1 MDFNRLSLS
10 MIPYNRHLKKI
21 SRRLRSNMTDAER
34 RLWSR
39 IRRKNIE
46 GVQFYRQKIVGNYI
60 VDFYSFAAKLVV
72 EVDGSQHL
80 EERQKRKDQI
90 RDQYLRELGFQV
102 LRFSSREVLT
112 NTENVVQAIQDV
124 VKGHANPPVPL

>member
-1 MDFNRLSLS
+1 MDFNRLSVS
-10 MIPYNRHLKKI
+10 MIPYNRNLKNI